1 MQITLSCAYRSQPRY
16 SKLLRFYLAPR
27 TMEHSAAEFFDSAG
41 AHVILVALAV
51 SLVLICKDHI
61 HLALLR

>member
-1 MQITLSCAYRSQPRY
+1 MV
-16 SKLLRFYLAPR
+16 SKTVEIFLAPR
-27 TMEHSAAEFFDSAG
+27 KMEHFAVEFFDLAR
-41 AHVILVALAV
+41 APVILVALAV